1 MKNRDDELNEEID
14 SYLDLVTREKIRNG
28 MSPEE
33 ARRQATLEMEG
44 TDHVKEAVRDVRR
57 GAWLDQILRDIRF
70 GIRTLRRTPAF
81 TTFTVLTFALTIGG
95 LTTIFSLVNA
105 MLLRPLPYPESDRL
119 VTLMEASRNQPANI
133 GYNVAAPNYLDWEAQ
148 ATSFSGMALY
158 EYLGFNLA
166 GDGEP
171 EQVAGLRATHK
182 LFDVLGVPPLLGR
195 GFVAEDDAW
204 GNGKVAVISYGLW
217 QRRFAGDS
225 AVIGRNIRINQEP
238 WQIVGVMPKG
248 FAFPS
253 NTQSVWVP
261 IGLNEEDR
269 SRGSHSFFVVARLK
283 PGVTYEQSL
292 TEIRAL
298 GDRLAATYVENTSET
313 ATAMLIRDQ
322 WMTKARSTLKALLA
336 AVILLVLIAAA
347 NVASLLV
354 ARGHGRRRELAAR
367 MALGGSRGRIVSQI
381 LTESLLLSVAGSVAG
396 LGIALV
402 AIKGLVSVLPGSLR
416 YLPFRDLSEVPLD
429 FRVFAVTA
437 IVALLAGVIAGL
449 APALTVL
456 PSDPGEV
463 LRDSEGRG
471 ATARRGRTL
480 KNALVSLEV
489 GLAVVVLASAALL
502 ITSIRKVLS
511 VEPGVR
517 ADNVIAMAMSLP
529 QPDFYGAPIRK
540 TFCAQ
545 EAAEVGSVPGVEA
558 TSAVSHLPLTGAN
571 ASRSFIIEG
580 APDPGTTPPWAQYG
594 VACPG
599 YFATMGIPL
608 RGRDFTLADRDGGE
622 LVVIINE
629 ALRERYF
636 KNEDPIG
643 KRFRLGRYDVPSPWR
658 TIIGVA
664 GNVRHNGL
672 DENIEAYFY
681 APYQQAAWPTMSIVT
696 RMREGTAPVAQPIR
710 QALSR
715 FEPEAPVNDA
725 ELMSQ
730 VVNDSLGH
738 RRFPLMLF
746 TIFAALAVA
755 LAATGIFGIAS
766 QTVQQRRR
774 ELGIR
779 RALGARSQQLYGMV
793 VSQAMLPVLIGVGLG
808 LAGAFAGTRVL
819 RSMLYEVTPTNLSVF
834 GIVAVALCL
843 VAIVACL
850 APARRAAH
858 VDPASVLRED

>member
-1 MKNRDDELNEEID
+1 MRNDDRELNAEIE
-14 SYLDLVTREKIRNG
+14 SYLDLLTAEKVRNG

-33 ARRQATLEMEG
+33 ARRQARLEMEG

-57 GAWLDQILRDIRF
+57 GARLDLILRDIRY
-70 GIRTLRRTPAF
+70 GLRTLRRTPAF
-81 TTFTVLTFALTIGG
+81 TIFTVLTFALTIGG
-95 LTTIFSLVNA
+95 LTTIFSLANA
-105 MLLRPLPYPESDRL
+105 LLLRPLPYPESDRL
-119 VTLMEASRNQPANI
+119 VTLMEASKNRPANI
-133 GYNVAAPNYLDWEAQ
+133 GYNLAAPNYFDWEAQ
-148 ATSFSGMALY
+148 AGSFSGMALY
-158 EYLGFNLA
+158 EYLNFNLS

-171 EQVAGLRATHK
+171 EQVAGLRTTHK
-182 LFDVLGVPPLLGR
+182 LFDVLGVPPILGR

-204 GNGKVAVISYGLW
+204 GNGKVVVISHGIW

-225 AVIGRNIRINQEP
+225 SVIGKSIRINQEP
-238 WQIVGVMPKG
+238 WQVIGVMPKG
-248 FAFPS
+248 FGFPS
-253 NTQSVWVP
+253 NTQAVWVP

-269 SRGSHSFFVVARLK
+269 GRGSHSFFAVARLK

-292 TEIRAL
+292 TEMRAI
-298 GDRLAATYVENTSET
+298 GDRLSAQYIENREET

-322 WMTKARSTLKALLA
+322 WMSQARNTLTALLA
-336 AVILLVLIAAA
+336 AVTLLVLIAAA

-367 MALGGSRGRIVSQI
+367 MALGGSRGRIISQI
-381 LTESLLLSVAGSVAG
+381 LTESLLLSAAGALAG
-396 LGIALV
+396 LGLALV
-402 AIKGLVSVLPGSLR
+402 ATRGLVAVLPGSLR
-416 YLPFRDLSEVPLD
+416 YLPFRDLSDVPVD
-429 FRVFAVTA
+429 FRVFALTVGVA
-437 IVALLAGVIAGL
+437 ILAGVIAGL

-471 ATARRGRTL
+471 STARRGRGL
-480 KNALVSLEV
+480 KNALVSVEV

-502 ITSIRKVLS
+502 ITSIRKVLGI
-511 VEPGVR
+511 EPGIR

-529 QPDFYGAPIRK
+529 QTDFYGPPVRK
-540 TFCAQ
+540 SFCAQ
-545 EAAEVGSVPGVEA
+545 EAAEVGSLPGVEA

-608 RGRDFTLADRDGGE
+608 RGRDFTLADRDGSD

-629 ALRERYF
+629 VLRDRYF

-643 KRFRLGRYDVPSPWR
+643 KRFRLGRYDAPSPWR

-672 DENIEAYFY
+672 DQDIEAYFY
-681 APYQQAAWPTMSIVT
+681 SPYQQAAWPSMSIVT
-696 RMREGTAPVAQPIR
+696 RMREGTTPTALPIR
-710 QALSR
+710 EALSR

-725 ELMSQ
+725 ELMRQ
-730 VVNDSLGH
+730 VVDDSLGH

-746 TIFAALAVA
+746 TVFAALAVA

-766 QTVQQRRR
+766 QTVHQRRR

-793 VSQAMLPVLIGVGLG
+793 VSQAMLPVLIGVGIG

-819 RSMLYEVTPTNLSVF
+819 RSMLYGITPTNLPVF
-834 GIVAVALCL
+834 GIVAVVLCL
-843 VAIVACL
+843 VAVVACL
-850 APARRAAH
+850 VPARRAAH
-858 VDPASVLRED
+858 VDPATVLRED